1 MRPSQ
6 HFLAGAIVAAL
17 VGCGSSSPADPE
29 GNSSPA
35 DPEELRKSAVLSFV
49 RSWYLF
55 LDLLPAEG
63 DPVAD
68 PKRYST
74 ADELLDA
81 LTSKAREQG
90 KDRNWSYLVTKE
102 QYESYYERGEN
113 AGFGFSLQLKI
124 EGNPAVQRLFV
135 SQVFAGSPAASAGFK
150 RGDEILAVGPDAEH
164 LTAVKDVPNDGSLG
178 ALFQSSTAGAERV
191 FSVLPVGG
199 AEALTRSAATR
210 TYDVDPVPPHA
221 MFGTTGY
228 VSLRTFIAP
237 ADLLLR
243 AAFADLKKK
252 GAKNMVVDLRY
263 NGGGYVSTAQLLAS
277 LLGGDLTGKPMFSKQ
292 YNAAH
297 NDRNESETFRAEP
310 EAGVFERVAFI
321 TTKSSASA
329 SELVPNVL
337 DPYLKVAFV
346 GERTYGKPVGQSLF
360 KLTDLD
366 RELFLISFKLS
377 NSAGSVDYF
386 GGLPD
391 ASSIGPLCP
400 AADDL
405 AHPQDSADEASTKAA
420 LYFAE
425 HGSCPMAA
433 TGALRAAAAPE
444 AVDYPRAE
452 RPTPAQVDM
461 PGLF

>member
-1 MRPSQ
+1 VRPSQ

-17 VGCGSSSPADPE
+17 AGCGSSST
-29 GNSSPA
+29 
-35 DPEELRKSAVLSFV
+35 DPEELRKSAVLSAV

-55 LDLLPAEG
+55 LDLLPADG
-63 DPVAD
+63 DPLAD

-102 QYESYYERGEN
+102 QYESYYQRGEN
-113 AGFGFSLQLKI
+113 AGFGFSLQIKGSL
-124 EGNPAVQRLFV
+124 PAQQLFV

-164 LTAVKDVPNDGSLG
+164 LTPVANVPNDGSLG
-178 ALFQSSTAGAERV
+178 ALFQSSTAGSARV
-191 FSVLPVGG
+191 FSVRPVGG
-199 AEALTRSAATR
+199 AAVVTRSAAAGA
-210 TYDVDPVPPHA
+210 YDVDPVPAHA

-237 ADLLLR
+237 ADPLLR
-243 AAFADLKKK
+243 AAFADLKAK

-277 LLGGDLTGKPMFSKQ
+277 LLGGDLNGRTMFRQ
-292 YNAAH
+292 QFNAAH
-297 NDRNESETFRAEP
+297 GDNEQSATFSAEP
-310 EAGVFERVAFI
+310 EAGAFERVAFI
-321 TTKSSASA
+321 TTRASASA
-329 SELVPNVL
+329 SELVPNAL

-346 GERTYGKPVGQSLF
+346 GERTHGKPVGQLLF
-360 KLTDLD
+360 ELTDLD

-377 NSAGSVDYF
+377 NSAGNADYF

-405 AHPQDSADEASTKAA
+405 AHAQDSADEASTKTA

-433 TGALRAAAAPE
+433 TGALRAAAAHE
-444 AVDYPRAE
+444 AVDYPRVE
-452 RPTPAQVDM
+452 RSTPAQVDM